1 MDKINISR
9 AGRQIELS
17 DRNLKPQTKWSRKT
31 KLACYVLM
39 QILYEI
45 NNALKECRIGSILFN
60 FGLEIQLK
68 VLDFELKYFGQ
79 NKF

>member
-1 MDKINISR
+1 
-9 AGRQIELS
+9 
-17 DRNLKPQTKWSRKT
+17 
-31 KLACYVLM
+31 M

-45 NNALKECRIGSILFN
+45 NNALKECLIGSILLN
-60 FGLEIQLK
+60 FDIEIKLM